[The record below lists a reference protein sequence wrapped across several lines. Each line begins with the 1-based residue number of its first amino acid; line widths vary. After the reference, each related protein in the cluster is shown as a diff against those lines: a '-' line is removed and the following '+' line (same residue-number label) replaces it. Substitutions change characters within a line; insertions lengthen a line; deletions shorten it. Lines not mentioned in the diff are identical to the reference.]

1 LHDLT
6 RPTRAAS
13 PSAVVERIFVA
24 PAAGRPMEARDSVR
38 ALAGKGLEGDRYA
51 TGRGY
56 WCPHDVCQVTL
67 TGVDHL
73 EAIERETGV
82 RVLDGQHRRNLVV
95 RGLDPMD
102 LAAKRVRIGT
112 AILVYDRTRPPC
124 GYIAALTEKHM
135 TKALYRHDRSICL
148 TVEQGGTICRGD
160 TVEILGANRD
170 LFSTSFERFLR
181 ALR

>member
-1 LHDLT
+1 M
-6 RPTRAAS
+6 
-13 PSAVVERIFVA
+13 SAVVERIFIA
-24 PAAGRPMEARDSVR
+24 PAGGRPMEERDEVR

-67 TGVDHL
+67 TAAEHL
-73 EAIERETGV
+73 EAIERETDV

-102 LAAKRVRIGT
+102 LAAKRVRIGA

-124 GYIAALTEKHM
+124 GYIAGLTEKHM
-135 TKALYRHDRSICL
+135 TRALYRYDRSICL
-148 TVEQGGTICRGD
+148 TVEQGGMIRRGD
-160 TVEILGANRD
+160 TVEGLGPNRD
-170 LFSTSFERFLR
+170 LFSSSFERFMR